1 MFSLL
6 PYAKKYRKEI
16 ILGPFFKFLEAVF
29 ELLLPLL
36 MARLIDQGLN
46 KNNPQ
51 VVFKQVILML
61 LLSIAGMLSAII
73 CQYFASISSQGFGT
87 ELRNALMKKIHHF
100 SYGQL
105 DFFGP
110 ETLTTRLTNDITQ
123 VQTALA
129 MFIRLFVRAPFL
141 SIGSVFM
148 AFYLNWRMGLIFLIV
163 LPIFTVFLYLI
174 TKFSVPLYG
183 NVQKKLDQ
191 FNSQLSENLTGIQVI
206 RAFGKSKKMTE
217 RTKDTSDSLEK
228 AYEKVANLSALLSPL
243 TSFILNIGIL
253 VILKISGQF
262 VNNGTLPQGEV
273 LALINYMSQ
282 MLLALIVVSNL
293 VVLFTRAQ
301 ASAVRVNEVLKS
313 ENPLVKGEKDIIE
326 NKELLSFQDVSF
338 RYTPKSGFVLKNIH
352 FSLKKGET
360 LGVIG
365 ATGSGKSSLIP
376 LIMHEYEATKGTVS
390 FFKEDVVT
398 LNHQGLLEKIAW
410 VPQKAQLFSGS
421 IRDNLSFG
429 KHNPTNEECFKALE
443 IAQLKDF
450 VLELPEQ
457 LDTVL
462 FEGGQNLSGGQKQRL
477 TIARALMKEPSL
489 LILDDSLSA
498 LDYETDL
505 KLRQSLQK
513 NLPDTGILLI
523 SQRISSLTLAEKIL
537 LLDEGNQV
545 GLGDFSTLLKE
556 NPTFKKIYASQQE
569 VLS

>member
-217 RTKDTSDSLEK
+217 RTKETSDSLEK

-262 VNNGTLPQGEV
+262 VNNGALPQGEV

-313 ENPLVKGEKDIIE
+313 ENPLVKGKKEIIE
-326 NKELLSFQDVSF
+326 NEELLSFQDVSF

-429 KHNPTNEECFKALE
+429 KYNPTNEECFKALE

-457 LDTVL
+457 LDTIL

>member
-217 RTKDTSDSLEK
+217 RTKETSDSLEK

-262 VNNGTLPQGEV
+262 VNSGALPQGEV

-313 ENPLVKGEKDIIE
+313 ENPLVKGKKEIIE
-326 NKELLSFQDVSF
+326 NEELLSFQDVSF

-429 KHNPTNEECFKALE
+429 KYNPTNEECFKALE

-457 LDTVL
+457 LDTIL

>member
-313 ENPLVKGEKDIIE
+313 ENPLVKDKKEIIE
-326 NKELLSFQDVSF
+326 NEELLSFQDVSF

-429 KHNPTNEECFKALE
+429 KYNPTNEECFKALE

-457 LDTVL
+457 LDTIL

>member
-191 FNSQLSENLTGIQVI
+191 FNSQLSENLTGIQAI

-217 RTKDTSDSLEK
+217 RTKETSDSLEK

-262 VNNGTLPQGEV
+262 VNKGTLPQGEV

-457 LDTVL
+457 LDTIL

-513 NLPDTGILLI
+513 NLPNTGILLI

>member
-262 VNNGTLPQGEV
+262 VNKGTLPQGEV

-313 ENPLVKGEKDIIE
+313 ENPLVKGKKDIIE
-326 NKELLSFQDVSF
+326 NEELLSFQDVSF

-429 KHNPTNEECFKALE
+429 KYNPTNEECFKALE

-457 LDTVL
+457 LDTIL

-513 NLPDTGILLI
+513 NLPDTGIILI
-523 SQRISSLTLAEKIL
+523 SQRISSLTLAETIL

>member
-217 RTKDTSDSLEK
+217 RTKETSDSLEK

-262 VNNGTLPQGEV
+262 VNKGTLPQGEV

-457 LDTVL
+457 LDTIL

-513 NLPDTGILLI
+513 NLPNTGILLI

>member
-228 AYEKVANLSALLSPL
+228 VYEKVANLSALLSPL

-262 VNNGTLPQGEV
+262 VNKGTLPQGEV